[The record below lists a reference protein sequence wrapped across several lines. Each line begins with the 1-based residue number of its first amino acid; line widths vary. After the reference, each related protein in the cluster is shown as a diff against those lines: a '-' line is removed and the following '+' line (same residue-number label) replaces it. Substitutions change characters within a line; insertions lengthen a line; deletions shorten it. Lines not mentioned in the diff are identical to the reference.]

1 MRRYSYLVC
10 IVIWMAGCRKPYNP
24 PAIKAPASYLVV
36 EGAINNGADSTV
48 IKLSRTVNLLSN
60 VVTNPVVGAMLT
72 VEGDDNSVYPLT
84 ETARGH
90 YMSPGINL
98 DGTRK
103 YRLRIKTSNDEY
115 LSDFIPVLNSPP
127 IDSISYAIRN
137 NGINIY
143 SGTHDPT
150 NNTHY
155 YRWDYQETWV
165 IHSNYYSFYK
175 SNGDSVIARDMVN
188 DQVYQC
194 WQSDTSGVIILA
206 SSANLRND
214 VIVNNPVTFID
225 PATGKLSGKNSIIIG
240 QAAASANAYSI
251 LLKQYALT
259 GDAYTF
265 WANLKTNTEQ
275 LGSIFDAQPSSV
287 SGNIHSINNPAE
299 VVIGYISAGTVAS
312 KRIFITN
319 AQIPNTMSVTVNP
332 ECQLD
337 SFYYSYTPSGY
348 FLPLNQEDQYFN
360 YNSGTLYGGVKYV
373 PIAAIFNKIG
383 AIIGHTGSTEPCVD
397 CTLRGTNKQPAFWR

>member
-1 MRRYSYLVC
+1 MT
-10 IVIWMAGCRKPYNP
+10 GCRKPYNP
-24 PAIKAPASYLVV
+24 PAITAPGSYLVV
-36 EGAINNGADSTV
+36 EGVINNDTDSTV
-48 IKLSRTVNLLSN
+48 IKLSRTVNLSSK
-60 VVTNPVVGAMLT
+60 VVTNPVVGAILT

-90 YMSPGINL
+90 YVSPGINL

-115 LSDFIPVLNSPP
+115 LSDFVPVLNSPP

-143 SGTHDPT
+143 SETHDPT
-150 NNTHY
+150 NRTHY
-155 YRWDYQETWV
+155 YRWDYQETWI
-165 IHSNYYSFYK
+165 IHSSYYSFYK

-206 SSANLRND
+206 SSANLAND
-214 VIVNNPVTFID
+214 VIFNNPVTFID
-225 PATGKLSGKNSIIIG
+225 PAIGKLGGRNSIIIS
-240 QAAASANAYSI
+240 QAAASTNAYSI

-265 WANLKTNTEQ
+265 WKNLKTNTER

-287 SGNIHSINNPAE
+287 SSNIHSLKNPAE
-299 VVIGYISAGTVAS
+299 VVIGYISAGSIAS
-312 KRIFITN
+312 KRIFIAN
-319 AQIPNTMSVTVNP
+319 GQIPNAISATVNP
-332 ECQLD
+332 ECKLD
-337 SFYYSYTPSGY
+337 SFYYSYLPPGY
-348 FLPLNQEDQYFN
+348 FLPLNQEEEYFN
-360 YNSGTLYGGVKYV
+360 YNSGTLYGGNKYV
-373 PIAAIFNKIG
+373 PIAAIFNKLG
-383 AIIGHTGSTEPCVD
+383 AVLGHTGSTEPCVD
-397 CTLRGTNKQPAFWR
+397 CTLRGTNKEPAFWR